1 MRIKVQGLSIQL
13 NELMLPVEVVRSVY
27 EGGRQSFKKHESC
40 LVQVQRSCVRS
51 GNHHFSFRLHCEWNR
66 HWETPAHSFHWGT
79 PRKNTLSVLLSVSF
93 SHTEEEREW
102 QKKAAYGEVACACH
116 SPETVIFCAV
126 TSAVIWLK
134 SALIVSCVW
143 TKKKSISLLLHENTA
158 KISMTFLKS
167 CFSDTEIE
175 IRWLAGETNAF
186 LPFWTS
192 HSLRLGAQALHK
204 MSIDKFSS
212 AYVTHAQ
219 FESYRWGRKKRRLF
233 RLGSALLMNFCDRAA
248 NVQHGATAAA
258 LDGER
263 ARRGH
268 YATPW
273 RWCLKCLLLLPIHPS
288 TLQPPHRMN
297 IRIHKPQR
305 SCQSILVLPA
315 FDFSQ
320 SKSFWQRFPA
330 SKKRKK

>member
-1 MRIKVQGLSIQL
+1 MKQTLRDSCTLFPLRYTPEKHTVSPPLRLFLTHWRGARVTEESSIWRSSMCLPFTRNCNPLRCNLSCNLTEVCFDCLLRL
-13 NELMLPVEVVRSVY
+13 NE
-27 EGGRQSFKKHESC
+27 KK
-40 LVQVQRSCVRS
+40 R
-51 GNHHFSFRLHCEWNR
+51 
-66 HWETPAHSFHWGT
+66 
-79 PRKNTLSVLLSVSF
+79 
-93 SHTEEEREW
+93 
-102 QKKAAYGEVACACH
+102 
-116 SPETVIFCAV
+116 
-126 TSAVIWLK
+126 
-134 SALIVSCVW
+134 
-143 TKKKSISLLLHENTA
+143 ISLLLHENTA

-175 IRWLAGETNAF
+175 IRWLAGETKAF

-212 AYVTHAQ
+212 PYVTHAQ
-219 FESYRWGRKKRRLF
+219 FESYWWGRKKRRLF

-263 ARRGH
+263 ARRCH

-288 TLQPPHRMN
+288 TLQPPHCMN

-330 SKKRKK
+330 SKKIKK